1 MPSWEDYK
9 VQAKTRGAL
18 ALELFVVET
27 TPAGSLG
34 TVQENLP
41 AHLQYQR
48 DLESAGK
55 LAFAGPLSDLSG
67 NEMQGCGMIIY
78 RADTIEEAR
87 QLASDDPMH
96 RSGARSH
103 TLRRWLINEGS
114 LSLNVGLSTQ
124 SVTLS

>member
-1 MPSWEDYK
+1 MPLWEDYK
-9 VQAKTRGAL
+9 TQAKSRGAL

-27 TPAGSLG
+27 TPADSKS

-48 DLESAGK
+48 ALEEAGK
-55 LAFAGPLSDLSG
+55 LAFAGPLSDMSG

-78 RADTIEEAR
+78 RAESIEEAR
-87 QLASDDPMH
+87 QLAYDDPMH
-96 RSGARSH
+96 LSGARSH

>member
-27 TPAGSLG
+27 TPAGAPG
-34 TVQENLP
+34 AVQENLP

-48 DLESAGK
+48 ALEEAGK

-67 NEMQGCGMIIY
+67 KEMQGSGLIIY
-78 RADTIEEAR
+78 RAATIEEAR

-96 RSGARSH
+96 SSGARSY